1 MKQNNESKTALV
13 IGATGL
19 VGSQLVDL
27 LLRSERYAEVR
38 VMGRTPL
45 KKTHPKLQNIK
56 YDFEHPDASQVKGDD
71 VFCCLGT
78 TMKQAGSKEAFYKV
92 DHDYPLQIAR
102 LAKEN
107 GASQYLI
114 VTAMGADPSSTFFY
128 NRVKGE
134 TEEDL
139 QKLNFDALHIFRPS
153 LLLGDRGDKRLGER
167 IGEVMAGIFKPI
179 LLGPLKKYRAI
190 DSAKVARAML
200 VQVRQPDAH
209 GVFIH
214 QSDEMQAY

>member
-1 MKQNNESKTALV
+1 MKQNKDPKTALV

-27 LLRSERYAEVR
+27 LLRSECYAEVR
-38 VMGRTPL
+38 VLGRTPL
-45 KKTHPKLQNIK
+45 DRTHLKLRDIK
-56 YDFEHPDASQVKGDD
+56 YDFKQPDATQVQGDD

-78 TMKQAGSKEAFYKV
+78 TMKQAGSKEVFYEV

-102 LAKEN
+102 LALEN

-139 QKLNFDALHIFRPS
+139 QQLGFDALHIFRPS
-153 LLLGDRGDKRLGER
+153 LLLGDRDDKRLGER
-167 IGEVMAGIFKPI
+167 IGEVVMNIFKPVM
-179 LLGPLKKYRAI
+179 LGPLKKYRAI

-200 VQVRQPDAH
+200 AKARQPEAR
-209 GVFIH
+209 GAFIH